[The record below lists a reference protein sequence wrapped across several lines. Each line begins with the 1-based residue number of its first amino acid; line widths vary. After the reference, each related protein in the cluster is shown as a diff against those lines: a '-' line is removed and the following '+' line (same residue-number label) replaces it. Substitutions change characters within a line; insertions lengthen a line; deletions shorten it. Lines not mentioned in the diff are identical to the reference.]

1 MGDKPLDDDPS
12 FVAPHNE
19 AAQWRYPQNRYGGRS
34 GGGGRAGMTDRALP
48 RVMRAA
54 VLVV

>member
-12 FVAPHNE
+12 FVAPNNE
-19 AAQWRYPQNRYGGRS
+19 AAQWRYPQNRCSGRN
-34 GGGGRAGMTDRALP
+34 GGGRAGMTDRALP